1 MLREGRSVDAPK
13 HSSGVAEAARGD
25 RNALNTGDLVP
36 CGWHPPPVHQGRE
49 PRRRADE
56 ESDEAVVPAKAAKAA
71 GGKGLYLTTRLC
83 REGTEIVA
91 TLSTPAPIR
100 KLQRAL
106 YLRAK
111 QEPRFRAY
119 ALYDKVHRPDI
130 LAHAYALAK
139 ANGGAPGP
147 DGVTFAE
154 IEAAGRDV
162 LLDDLREALQ
172 TKRYQP
178 GPVRRVYIPK
188 LNGGERP
195 LGIPNIRDRVV
206 QTAAKLVLEPIFE
219 ADFEPDSFGFR
230 PRRAAHDALDAIQA
244 AMDAGMCWVIDADV
258 TAYFD
263 TIPHDRLMKTVAQR
277 VVDGAMLALVKRFLE
292 APIIDERDGGQPQRP
307 RQGTPQGGVISPL
320 LANVYL
326 HLLDRSF
333 RQRVER
339 GDLQGRLIRYADDFV
354 LLASRRPDREWAWVH
369 HLLTRLGLTLHPEK
383 TRMVD
388 ARREPFVFLGHTH
401 RRQSARLYLDIGPKT
416 LRRIRD
422 ELRRRTRHTG
432 LSLDQVVADLNPYIW
447 GARHYFRRV
456 RRRSLSRLDFFVDVR
471 LARWWAR
478 KHHTRRPAWSLVS
491 RDALRRQRGLERWN
505 LPIARRP
512 ADARSA
518 R

>member
-1 MLREGRSVDAPK
+1 M
-13 HSSGVAEAARGD
+13 
-25 RNALNTGDLVP
+25 NTGDLGP
-36 CGWHPPPVHQGRE
+36 CGSLPQTGAQGRE
-49 PRRRADE
+49 PSRRADE
-56 ESDEAVVPAKAAKAA
+56 ESDEAVVPGKAMKVA
-71 GGKGLYLTTRLC
+71 GGKGLHLRMRLC
-83 REGTEIVA
+83 TEEREIVA
-91 TLSTPAPIR
+91 TLPTPAPIR
-100 KLQRAL
+100 ELQRAL

-111 QEPRFRAY
+111 QDTRFRAY
-119 ALYDKVHRPDI
+119 ALYDKVYRPDI
-130 LAHAYALAK
+130 LAHAYALAQ

-147 DGVTFAE
+147 DAVTFAE
-154 IEAAGRDV
+154 LEAVGRDGW
-162 LLDDLREALQ
+162 LDDLREALK
-172 TKRYQP
+172 TKTYDP

-206 QTAAKLVLEPIFE
+206 QTAVKLVLEPLFE

-244 AMDAGMCWVIDADV
+244 AMEHGMCWVIDADV

-292 APIIDERDGGQPQRP
+292 APIIDERDGGRPQRP

-339 GDLQGRLIRYADDFV
+339 GDLHGRLIRYADDFV
-354 LLASRRPDREWAWVH
+354 LLASQRPDREWAWVQQ
-369 HLLTRLGLTLHPEK
+369 LLTRLGLALHPEK

-388 ARREPFVFLGHTH
+388 ARRVPFVFLGHTH
-401 RRQSARLYLDIGPKT
+401 RWQFSRLYLDVGPKT

-422 ELRRRTRHTG
+422 ELRRRTHHTG
-432 LSLDQVVADLNPYIW
+432 PSLDHVVADLNLYIR

-456 RRRSLSRLDFFVDVR
+456 RRRTLSKLDFFVEVR

-478 KHHTRRPAWSLVS
+478 KHHTHRPAWSLVS
-491 RDALRRQRGLERWN
+491 RAALHQRGLERWN
-505 LPIARRP
+505 LPRGRRP
-512 ADARSA
+512 SDARFG